1 MVLNSYAKVRSIDYN
16 GAYIVLKEASNPSAT
31 LADGDEK
38 AVKNIVFKNNEPFRS
53 CILKNKNAL
62 MGNLEDL
69 EVVMLM
75 YNLLKYNYKFSMT
88 LEISRSYYEEEIDG
102 TDADDKT

>member
-16 GAYIVLKEASNPSAT
+16 RAYIVLKEALNPSAT
-31 LADGDEK
+31 PADEDEK
-38 AVKNIVFKNNEPFRS
+38 AVKDAVFKNNEPFRS

-69 EVVMLM
+69 EVVMLL
-75 YNLLKYNYKFSMT
+75 YNLLKYSYKFSMT

-102 TDADDKT
+102 TDVDDKT